1 MKLDVILVFLLIIV
15 VTILALNATT
25 EFGPLATG
33 SIGVTAETAVEWGQ
47 APRGEVEA
55 DEDTMAAEP
64 EATAEA
70 TAEAT
75 TEAEEPEESEEE
87 TE

>member
-1 MKLDVILVFLLIIV
+1 MKLDVILVFLLTIAV
-15 VTILALNATT
+15 VIFALNATT

-33 SIGVTAETAVEWGQ
+33 SIGVTEETAVEWGQ

-70 TAEAT
+70 TAEAD
-75 TEAEEPEESEEE
+75 EPEEE